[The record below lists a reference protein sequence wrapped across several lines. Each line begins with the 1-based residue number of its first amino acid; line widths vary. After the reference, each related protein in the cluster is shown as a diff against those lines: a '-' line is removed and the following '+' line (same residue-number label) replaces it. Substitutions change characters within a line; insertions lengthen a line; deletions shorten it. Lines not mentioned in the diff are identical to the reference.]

1 MRRIPQVL
9 GGLILACATA
19 SAATKPASPAP
30 APPPEPTLAG
40 LDWRNIGPSRG
51 GRVVAGAGVPGQPNV
66 YYFGGTGGGVWKT
79 TDAGGSWNPM
89 TDGQLGTG
97 SVGAVAVAESDPNV
111 VYVGMGEGCL
121 RGNVSHGD
129 GVYRSTDAGRT
140 WKHLGLAS
148 TEQIGRVR
156 VHPKDP
162 DLVYVA
168 AIGHTFGPNPD
179 RGVFRSRDGGRNW
192 EKVLFVD
199 ANTGAVDL
207 AMDPTNPRVLYAAFW
222 QVRRSPWG
230 FESGGLG
237 SSLWKST
244 DGGDTWKKLAA
255 EGLPSKG
262 PWGRIGVAVSPARPD
277 RVWAVIEAEDGG
289 VFRSDDAGRTWR
301 RTNEDRRLR
310 QRAWYYTH
318 VFADPKNAEV
328 VYVLNVQFFRSQDGG
343 KTFDRIRVPHGDN
356 HDLWI
361 APEDPKRMIE
371 GNDGGAT
378 VSLDGGANWTSQDNQ
393 PTAQFYHV
401 VADDRFPYH
410 VYGAQQDNS
419 TVAIASRTSGAGIGP
434 ADWYDVGG
442 CESGYIAPRP
452 GDPDVVYAGCYG
464 GFISRWDKRT
474 DQLRNVT
481 VWPDNPM
488 GHGVEGMKYRFQW
501 TFPIVSSPHDPAAV
515 YAAGNRVFRSTN
527 DGASWEAISPDLT
540 RNDPTKYGATGGPI
554 TKDNTSVEYYGTV
567 FAFAESPIEKGLLWA
582 GSDDGL
588 VHVSRDAGKT
598 WTNVTPKDLPEW
610 SLISQVDPSPH
621 DPGTMFLAA
630 NRYKLDDRR
639 PFLYQTTDY
648 GQTWKRISDGLPAGA
663 FTRVVR
669 QDSVRKDLLYAGTE
683 LGVYVSL
690 DGGVRWQPL
699 KMALPGTVSFD
710 TRDDE
715 TRGRLPVVPITDLIV
730 KDKDVVVS
738 TQGRSFWILD
748 DVSPLRQAKAAV
760 TAGDAFLFKPS
771 PAYRF
776 GGPPGPRRGQNPPY
790 GAVIDYWL
798 KAEPKDKEEVTLEI
812 LDGAN
817 KLVRKISSK
826 GEEGEPPPAGDDD
839 DDGPPQPPAARKLP
853 AKAGMNRFAWNLRH
867 TDATRFKN
875 LIMWAGN
882 TQGPRATPGTYQVR
896 LTVGGQTLTEPLEVR
911 KDPRLAAT
919 QADLDAQLALSL
931 QVRDKLT
938 ETHDAIA
945 RIRSV
950 RDQVAAAADRAKA
963 GGKDQKVKDAA
974 EALKKKLTAVEE
986 ALYQTKN
993 QSSQD
998 PLNYPIRL
1006 NNKLAALGG
1015 AVAMGDGAPTAQAKE
1030 VYQELAGRI
1039 DVELKTLKDVL
1050 ATDLPAFNKLVGEE
1064 GVPAVSLPA
1073 ASR

>member
-1 MRRIPQVL
+1 MRTIPQAMGVL
-9 GGLILACATA
+9 LFTSAVA
-19 SAATKPASPAP
+19 SAATRPASPPP
-30 APPPEPTLAG
+30 APSAAEPALAG
-40 LDWRNIGPSRG
+40 LEWRNIGPSRG
-51 GRVVAGAGVPGQPNV
+51 GRVVAVAGVPGQPNV

-79 TDAGGSWNPM
+79 TDAGGNWTPV
-89 TDGQLGTG
+89 TDGQIATG
-97 SVGAVAVAESDPNV
+97 SVGALAVAESDPNV

-129 GVYRSTDAGRT
+129 GVYRSTDAGKT
-140 WKHLGLAS
+140 WKHLGLAE

-156 VHPKDP
+156 VHPKDA

-168 AIGHTFGPNPD
+168 AIGHTFGANQD
-179 RGVFRSRDGGRNW
+179 RGVFRSKDGGKAW

-199 ANTGAVDL
+199 ENTGAVDL
-207 AMDPTNPRVLYAAFW
+207 AMDPTNPRVLYAGFW
-222 QVRRSPWG
+222 QVRRSPWS
-230 FESGGLG
+230 FDSGGPG

-244 DGGDTWKKLAA
+244 DGGDNWKKVTAD
-255 EGLPSKG
+255 GLPSKG

-318 VFADPKNAEV
+318 VYADPKNADV
-328 VYVLNVQFFRSQDGG
+328 MYVLNVQFFKSQDAGR
-343 KTFDRIRVPHGDN
+343 TFTTIAVPHGDN
-356 HDLWI
+356 HDMWI
-361 APEDPKRMIE
+361 APEDSQRMVQA
-371 GNDGGAT
+371 NDGGAN
-378 VSLDGGANWTSQDNQ
+378 VSFDGGATWSRQDNQ

-401 VADDRFPYH
+401 LADDQFPYH

-419 TVAIASRTSGAGIGP
+419 TVAIASRTSGFGIGP
-434 ADWYDVGG
+434 ADWFDVGG
-442 CESGYIAPRP
+442 CESGYIAPKP
-452 GDPDVVYAGCYG
+452 GDPNIVYAGCYG

-501 TFPIVSSPHDPAAV
+501 TFPIVASPHDPNVV

-527 DGASWEAISPDLT
+527 EGSGWEAISPDLT
-540 RNDPTKYGATGGPI
+540 RNDATKFGPSGGPI

-567 FAFAESPIEKGLLWA
+567 FAFAESRIEKGLLWA
-582 GSDDGL
+582 GSDDG
-588 VHVSRDAGKT
+588 VVNVSRDNGKT
-598 WTNVTPKDLPEW
+598 WANVTPKDLPEW
-610 SLISQVDPSPH
+610 SMISQVDPSPH

-630 NRYKLDDRR
+630 NRYKHDDRR
-639 PFLYQTTDY
+639 PFLYRTTDY
-648 GQTWKRISDGLPAGA
+648 GQTWKRISDGLPKGA

-669 QDSVRKDLLYAGTE
+669 QDPVRADLLYAGTE
-683 LGVYVSL
+683 LGVFVSL
-690 DGGVRWQPL
+690 DGGTRWQPL
-699 KMALPGTVSFD
+699 KMALPGTVSLD
-710 TRDDE
+710 AKEDE
-715 TRGRLPVVPITDLIV
+715 LRGRLPVVPITDLVV
-730 KDKDVVVS
+730 KDNDVVVS

-748 DVSPLRQAKAAV
+748 DVSPLRQAAAAV
-760 TAGDAFLFKPS
+760 TAGDAYLFKPA
-771 PAYRF
+771 PVYRF
-776 GGPPGPRRGQNPPY
+776 GGPPGPRRGQNPPF
-790 GAVIDYWL
+790 GAIVYYWL

-812 LDGAN
+812 LDGAG

-826 GEEGEPPPAGDDD
+826 GEEGEPPPAD
-839 DDGPPQPPAARKLP
+839 DDGPPQPPGARKLP
-853 AKAGMNRFAWNLRH
+853 AKAGMNRFAWDLRH
-867 TDATRFKN
+867 TEATRFKN

-882 TQGPRATPGTYQVR
+882 TQGPRAAPGAYQVR
-896 LTVGGQTLTEPLEVR
+896 LTVGGKALTEPLEIR
-911 KDPRLAAT
+911 KDPRLAT
-919 QADLDAQLALSL
+919 SQADYDAQLALAL

-945 RIRSV
+945 RLRSV
-950 RDQVAAAADRAKA
+950 RDQVATAADRAKA
-963 GGKDQKVKDAA
+963 KGDDQKVKDAA

-993 QSSQD
+993 QSNQD

-1015 AVAMGDGAPTAQAKE
+1015 AVAMGDGAPSAQAKE
-1030 VYQELAGRI
+1030 VYQELSGKI
-1039 DVELKTLKDVL
+1039 DAELKTLKDVL
-1050 ATDLPAFNKLVGEE
+1050 ATDLPAFNKLVNEE

-1073 ASR
+1073 APK

>member
-1 MRRIPQVL
+1 MRTIPLALSGFV
-9 GGLILACATA
+9 LACATA
-19 SAATKPASPAP
+19 SAAVKTTPPAAP
-30 APPPEPTLAG
+30 SPEPVLAG
-40 LDWRNIGPSRG
+40 LQWRNIGPSRG
-51 GRVVAGAGVPGQPNV
+51 GRVVAVAGVPGQPNV

-79 TDAGGSWNPM
+79 TDAGSSWNAI
-89 TDGQLGTG
+89 TDGQIGTG
-97 SVGAVAVAESDPNV
+97 SVGALAVAESDPNV

-129 GVYRSTDAGRT
+129 GVYRSTDAGKS
-140 WKHLGLAS
+140 WHHVGLAE

-168 AIGHTFGPNPD
+168 AIGHTFGPNKE
-179 RGVFRSRDGGRNW
+179 RGVFRSKDGGKKW

-199 ANTGAVDL
+199 ENTGAVDL
-207 AMDPTNPRVLYAAFW
+207 AMDPTNARVLYAGFW
-222 QVRRSPWG
+222 QVRRSPWS
-230 FESGGLG
+230 FDSGGPG

-244 DGGDTWKKLAA
+244 DGGDTWKKVTA

-318 VFADPKNAEV
+318 VYADPKNAEV
-328 VYVLNVQFFRSQDGG
+328 VYVLNVQFFRSQDAGR
-343 KTFDRIRVPHGDN
+343 TFTRMGTPHSDN

-361 APEDPKRMIE
+361 APEDPQRMIE
-371 GNDGGAT
+371 GNDGGAN
-378 VSLDGGANWTSQDNQ
+378 VSFDGGANWTRQDNQ

-401 VADDRFPYH
+401 IADDQFPYH

-452 GDPDVVYAGCYG
+452 GDPNIVYAGCYG

-474 DQLRNVT
+474 DQIRNVT

-501 TFPIVSSPHDPAAV
+501 TFPIVASPHEPNVV

-527 DGASWEAISPDLT
+527 EGASWEAIGPDLT
-540 RNDPTKYGATGGPI
+540 RNDPTKYGPTGGPI

-567 FAFAESPIEKGLLWA
+567 FALAESPVDQGLLWA

-588 VHVSRDAGKT
+588 VHVSRDAGKS

-610 SLISQVDPSPH
+610 SMVSQIDPSPH

-639 PFLYQTTDY
+639 PFLYQTTDH
-648 GQTWKRISDGLPAGA
+648 GQTWRRISDGLPKGA

-669 QDSVRKDLLYAGTE
+669 QDPVRKELLYAGTE
-683 LGVYVSL
+683 LGVFVSL
-690 DGGVRWQPL
+690 DGGARWQPL
-699 KMALPGTVSFD
+699 RMAEAGSITADSK
-710 TRDDE
+710 DE
-715 TRGRLPVVPITDLIV
+715 DLRGRLPIVPITDLVV
-730 KDKDVVVS
+730 KENDVVVS

-748 DVSPLRQAKAAV
+748 DVSPLRQAVAPV
-760 TAGDAFLFKPS
+760 TAGAAYLFKPA

-790 GAVIDYWL
+790 GALVYYWL

-812 LDGAN
+812 LDGAG

-826 GEEGEPPPAGDDD
+826 GDEADAPPPDD
-839 DDGPPQPPAARKLP
+839 DDGPPQAPAARKLP
-853 AKAGMNRFAWNLRH
+853 AKAGMNRFAWDLRYS
-867 TDATRFKN
+867 DATRFKN

-882 TQGPRATPGTYQVR
+882 TQGPRATPGAYQVR
-896 LTVGGQTLTEPLEVR
+896 LTAGGQTLTEPFEVR
-911 KDPRLAAT
+911 KDPRLATT
-919 QADLDAQLALSL
+919 QADLDAQLALAL

-938 ETHDAIA
+938 ETHDAVT

-950 RDQVAAAADRAKA
+950 RDQVTSAADRAKA
-963 GGKDQKVKDAA
+963 GSKDQKVKDAA
-974 EALKKKLTAVEE
+974 EALRKKLTAVEE

-993 QSSQD
+993 QSNQD

-1015 AVAMGDGAPTAQAKE
+1015 AVAMGDGAPTAQAQE
-1030 VYQELAGRI
+1030 VYRELAGRI
-1039 DVELKTLKDVL
+1039 DAELETLKGVL
-1050 ATDLPAFNKLVGEE
+1050 ATDLPAFNKLVSEE

-1073 ASR
+1073 PTK

>member
-1 MRRIPQVL
+1 MRIIPML
-9 GGLILACATA
+9 GGLLLVCATA
-19 SAATKPASPAP
+19 SAATKPASPP
-30 APPPEPTLAG
+30 PSPPPSEPALAG
-40 LDWRNIGPSRG
+40 LEWRNIGPSRG
-51 GRVVAGAGVPGQPNV
+51 GRVVAVAGVPNQPNV

-79 TDAGGSWNPM
+79 TDAGNSWNPL

-97 SVGAVAVAESDPNV
+97 SVGAMAVAESDPNV
-111 VYVGMGEGCL
+111 IYVGMGEGCL

-140 WKHLGLAS
+140 WKHLGLAE

-168 AIGHTFGPNPD
+168 AIGHTFGPNKE
-179 RGVFRSRDGGRNW
+179 RGVFRSKDGGKTW
-192 EKVLFVD
+192 DKVLFVD
-199 ANTGAVDL
+199 ENTGAVDL
-207 AMDPTNPRVLYAAFW
+207 AMDPGNPRVLYAGFW

-230 FESGGLG
+230 FDSGGPG

-244 DGGDTWKKLAA
+244 DGGDNWKKMTG

-262 PWGRIGVAVSPARPD
+262 PWGRIGVAVSPARSD

-289 VFRSDDAGRTWR
+289 VFRSDNGGRTWR

-318 VFADPKNAEV
+318 VYADPKDAEA

-343 KTFDRIRVPHGDN
+343 RTFTRIGTPHSDN

-361 APEDPKRMIE
+361 APEDPQRMVQ
-371 GNDGGAT
+371 GNDGGAN
-378 VSLDGGANWTSQDNQ
+378 VSFDGGANWTRQDNQ
-393 PTAQFYHV
+393 PTAQFYHAI
-401 VADDRFPYH
+401 ADDRFPYH

-419 TVAIASRTSGAGIGP
+419 TVAIASRTSGVGIGP

-474 DQLRNVT
+474 DQIRNVT

-501 TFPIVSSPHDPAAV
+501 TFPIVSSPHDPSVV

-527 DGASWEAISPDLT
+527 EGSSWEPISPDLT
-540 RNDPTKYGATGGPI
+540 RNDATKYGPTGGPI

-567 FAFAESPIEKGLLWA
+567 FAFAESKLEKGLLWA

-610 SLISQVDPSPH
+610 SMISQVDPSPH
-621 DPGTMFLAA
+621 HAGTMFVAA

-648 GQTWKRISDGLPAGA
+648 GQSWKRLSDGLPKGA

-669 QDSVRKDLLYAGTE
+669 QDPVRKEILYAGTE

-690 DGGVRWQPL
+690 DGGTRWQPL
-699 KMALPGTVSFD
+699 KMALPGTVSLD
-710 TRDDE
+710 SKDDE

-730 KDKDVVVS
+730 KDNDVVVS

-748 DVSPLRQAKAAV
+748 DVSPLRQAGASVA
-760 TAGDAFLFKPS
+760 AGDAFLFKPS
-771 PAYRF
+771 PAFRF

-790 GAVIDYWL
+790 GAVVYYWL

-812 LDGAN
+812 LDGSG

-826 GEEGEPPPAGDDD
+826 GEDSEPPPPADD
-839 DDGPPQPPAARKLP
+839 DDGPPQAAAPPKLP

-867 TDATRFKN
+867 ADATRFKN

-882 TQGPRATPGTYQVR
+882 TQGPRAAPGAYQVR
-896 LTVGGQTLTEPLEVR
+896 LTVNGKALTEPLEVR
-911 KDPRLAAT
+911 PDPRLSVT
-919 QADLDAQLALSL
+919 RADLEAQQALSL

-938 ETHDAIA
+938 ETHDAII

-950 RDQVAAAADRAKA
+950 RDQVTGAADRAKA
-963 GGKDQKVKDAA
+963 GGKEGKVKDAA
-974 EALKKKLTAVEE
+974 DALKKKLTAVEE

-993 QSSQD
+993 QSNQD

-1015 AVAMGDGAPTAQAKE
+1015 AVAMGDAAPTAQAKE
-1030 VYQELAGRI
+1030 VYQELATRI
-1039 DVELKTLKDVL
+1039 DAELKTLKDVL
-1050 ATDLPAFNKLVGEE
+1050 DTDLPAFNRLVSEE

-1073 ASR
+1073 TSK